1 MDALALPGDNRLVLG
16 RNQKCCESPWSPT
29 PEKGSNMRKSEKISY
44 VMIFC
49 ALMLVKNSRM
59 NLTDLATLFPFTGKA
74 EFLARELA
82 GVAPTES

>member
-1 MDALALPGDNRLVLG
+1 M
-16 RNQKCCESPWSPT
+16 RN
-29 PEKGSNMRKSEKISY
+29 SEKFSH

-74 EFLARELA
+74 QHLAQQLTGLPRPVISDE
-82 GVAPTES
+82 

>member
-1 MDALALPGDNRLVLG
+1 M
-16 RNQKCCESPWSPT
+16 RN
-29 PEKGSNMRKSEKISY
+29 SEKISY

-74 EFLARELA
+74 QHLAQQLTGLPHPVISDE
-82 GVAPTES
+82 